1 MCMLWYCSIIYLHNT
16 QHIVKICKAYLS
28 KLYGEERMW
37 TDRTKILLG
46 QDGLDKL
53 KSSSVAVIGIGG
65 VGGYVCMMLA
75 RAGVEN
81 ITLVD
86 FDKVDETNI
95 NRQVVATSKT
105 VGLEK
110 TVVMKQMIEDINP
123 KCVVKTY
130 QNRFCNEFAQMFFTE
145 NKFDYVVDA
154 IDKVTD
160 KLDLICYCKQH
171 EINIIS
177 AMGAGN
183 RTNIPNFRV
192 VDIFKTSNDGLA
204 KIIRKKLRE
213 REVKSLDVVTCDT
226 PAIKF
231 DRTENPSVG
240 SISYYPA
247 MCGCVLGAFVINK
260 LIEKQSS
267 NE

>member
-1 MCMLWYCSIIYLHNT
+1 MLLKRKYN
-16 QHIVKICKAYLS
+16 KIMQKFCNLVL
-28 KLYGEERMW
+28 KLYGERKNMW

-46 QDGLDKL
+46 QDSLDKL
-53 KSSSVAVIGIGG
+53 KNSSVAVIGIGG

-75 RAGVEN
+75 RAGVGK

-110 TVVMKQMIEDINP
+110 TDVMKQMIEEINP
-123 KCVVKTY
+123 ECIIKTY
-130 QNRFCNEFAQMFFTE
+130 QNRFCSEFAETFFTE
-145 NKFDYVVDA
+145 NQFDYVVDA

-171 EINIIS
+171 EINIVS

-183 RTNIPNFRV
+183 RTNIPNFKV
-192 VDIFKTSNDGLA
+192 IDIFKTSNDGLA

-260 LIEKQSS
+260 LIKVPQ
-267 NE
+267 NNA